1 MENKNPLKDKLI
13 LAVDDEPDILES
25 IKEELDMCL
34 VHTAE
39 NYETAIQYL
48 MGYTYDIVILD
59 IMGVDGFELL
69 KDSVLRGFPTVM
81 LTAYAFTPE
90 ALKKSMEL
98 GALFFLPKEHLF
110 ELKDFLDQVVLNEGR
125 PLWIKFFDKI
135 ENYITRWVG
144 KDGQDKDALL
154 KEIEAY
160 IHQSRP

>member
-1 MENKNPLKDKLI
+1 MGNEDPLKDKLI

-25 IKEELDMCL
+25 IVEELDMCL
-34 VHTAE
+34 VHTAQ

-59 IMGVDGFELL
+59 IMGVNGFELL

-98 GALFFLPKEHLF
+98 GALFFLPKEQLF
-110 ELKDFLDQVVLNEGR
+110 ELKDFLDQVVLNEGQ

-135 ENYITRWVG
+135 ENYFTRWVG
-144 KDGQDKDALL
+144 KHGQEKEALL
-154 KEIEAY
+154 KQIEAY
-160 IHQSRP
+160 IHQEKF